1 MTPGLMLL
9 ALAGMVQ
16 QTFEYRPNQAV
27 FVLALIV
34 FVFAL
39 IRYLDTRASA

>member
-1 MTPGLMLL
+1 VTPGLIVL

-16 QTFEYRPNQAV
+16 QTFEDRPNQAL
-27 FVLALIV
+27 FALALIV

-39 IRYLDTRASA
+39 IRYLDARASA